1 MRCLL
6 VPSMLAV
13 TVCACHG
20 AVANNTYTIYVAPG
34 GNESDF
40 YFAQIAAMIG
50 TFDTIAKGADL
61 FKANSGSVVDSKP
74 HSATFWLEKKDE
86 EQIYEAKSAPIPK
99 DATSWIKC
107 AGEFKTKPGGGGAGA
122 PQPTTWKSQLIERDG
137 HIILV
142 HLYTGP
148 LVTATTR
155 NADNSITE
163 AEGNFFYDLYPEGG
177 ARHIVKIG
185 VGGDVP
191 DFTGVGAFLATKDI
205 TPKTVVTVDD
215 LGHGALPTFGPILA
229 GFPAGND
236 DNGDPQPDT
245 KTSTFF
251 SGSALVSA
259 NAAIQFSQ
267 LNRELVAGNNIME
280 ASYSGLL
287 DYDNNPTVASS
298 VYTAQYKSLIKDD
311 ATVSLYHCYTAERGT
326 KTVERLADGHKD
338 ITAIPSIAEAFKAD
352 LGGGRYSN
360 GV

>member
-50 TFDTIAKGADL
+50 TFDTIPKGSDL
-61 FKANSGSVVDSKP
+61 FRANSGSVVDSKP

-259 NAAIQFSQ
+259 NAAIQFAL